1 MGSRVLVAAFWG
13 VRGASL
19 ELTRFA
25 VIIAASRQVEMT
37 GTEYR
42 QLLARYIVAMF
53 GERGIKV
60 YEEVAAGTTIIG
72 KQRRLDLFIW
82 EAQRNLVM
90 AVECKYQDS
99 IGTVDEKIPYALE
112 DISQVPFPG
121 IIAYAGRGFS
131 EGVLHLLQ
139 SSARAAY
146 CLPDE
151 SLLSVPRR
159 LGATMDSGTWQLDHA
174 LAIRFGWWDV
184 LVAGKLPVQYS
195 LGRNPEADPVRQP

>member
-1 MGSRVLVAAFWG
+1 
-13 VRGASL
+13 
-19 ELTRFA
+19 
-25 VIIAASRQVEMT
+25 MT

-60 YEEVAAGTTIIG
+60 YEEVGAGTTIIG

-82 EAQRNLVM
+82 EQSRNLVM
-90 AVECKYQDS
+90 AIECKYQDS
-99 IGTVDEKIPYALE
+99 FGTVDEKIPYALE
-112 DISQVPFPG
+112 DIAQVPFPG

-131 EGVLHLLQ
+131 DGVMHLLQ
-139 SSARAAY
+139 SSSRAAY

-151 SLLSVPRR
+151 SLLSLPRR
-159 LGATMDSGTWQLDHA
+159 LGSSMGSGTWQLDHA

-184 LVAGKLPVQYS
+184 LVAGKLPVQYM
-195 LGRNPEADPVRQP
+195 LGRSPESDPLRQP